1 MRTPPVDIR
10 ARYEKELSAFVLRAR
25 RVREHS
31 LARDR
36 AELAKMQH
44 PQYKITGRT
53 NSHLVTI
60 RTEYPPE
67 EQVESAAARIRPLLL
82 EGDDTHYAKAMKA
95 LLYFANDAGAK
106 PEVITQLR
114 DLRKEWISVASEKT
128 KGLTYEVRLK
138 QGEAPEET
146 LSDRGL
152 AFAWIYGD
160 VVHADADRRDGAHVF
175 GVEERFHAAVPLI
188 AKLMVLAIHTLEKIE
203 FVHGN
208 RDLTFLHDALAEDV
222 VVTRQ
227 VVEQE
232 AEAWVAAYDENG
244 LPPVTPTGEKMGDG
258 WTRFGDEFG
267 PGGHATGA

>member
-1 MRTPPVDIR
+1 MGAQPGGIR
-10 ARYEKELSAFVLRAR
+10 ARYEKQLSAFVLRAR
-25 RVREHS
+25 RVKEHS

-36 AELAKMQH
+36 GELARMQN

-53 NSHLVTI
+53 DSHLVTI

-82 EGDDTHYAKAMKA
+82 EGDDTHYAKAMNA
-95 LLYFANDAGAK
+95 LLYFAYDAGAG
-106 PEVITQLR
+106 PEVIAQLR
-114 DLRKEWISVASEKT
+114 DLRKEWITVASEKT

-138 QGEAPEET
+138 QGDAPEEA

-188 AKLMVLAIHTLEKIE
+188 AKLMVLAIRTLEKIE
-203 FVHGN
+203 FVHG
-208 RDLTFLHDALAEDV
+208 RRGLAFLHDAFAEDV

-227 VVEQE
+227 IVERE
-232 AEAWVAAYDENG
+232 AEAWVAPYDEEG
-244 LPPVTPTGEKMGDG
+244 LPPVTPVGEEMGDG

-267 PGGHATGA
+267 PEGPAAGA